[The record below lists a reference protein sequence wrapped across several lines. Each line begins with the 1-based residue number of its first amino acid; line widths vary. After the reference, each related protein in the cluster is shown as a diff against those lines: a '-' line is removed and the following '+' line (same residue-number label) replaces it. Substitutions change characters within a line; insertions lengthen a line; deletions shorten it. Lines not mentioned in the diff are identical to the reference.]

1 MRLREGEGLTKATQL
16 VRGPPSGEETP
27 AKSIHFDRY
36 RQEHTMSRKPFLGAF
51 GEEDKCVPKHY
62 ERQKGAVAL
71 EQLKQR
77 VSGL

>member
-1 MRLREGEGLTKATQL
+1 MG
-16 VRGPPSGEETP
+16 
-27 AKSIHFDRY
+27 
-36 RQEHTMSRKPFLGAF
+36 RKPFLGAF